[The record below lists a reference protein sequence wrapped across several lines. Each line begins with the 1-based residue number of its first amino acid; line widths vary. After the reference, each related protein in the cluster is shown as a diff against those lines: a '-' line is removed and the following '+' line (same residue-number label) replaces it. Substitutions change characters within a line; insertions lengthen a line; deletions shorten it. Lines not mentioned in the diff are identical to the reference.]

1 MRPVRASGDS
11 PSVFRLLHG
20 LVKDLHR
27 LFRGASDEHGKLR
40 RRLAT
45 TLLATLVVDLI
56 GTALMYSFENDKPG
70 TDIHSL
76 FQGFFWVTTQLLTV
90 SSQMKNPV
98 TTGGRIVDIFLELW
112 AISVVATS
120 AGSFAAFLREKE
132 SAVTSS
138 SPSRS

>member
-1 MRPVRASGDS
+1 ML
-11 PSVFRLLHG
+11 RLLHD
-20 LVKDLHR
+20 LAKDLHR
-27 LFRGASDEHGKLR
+27 LLRGATHEHWKLR

-45 TLLATLVVDLI
+45 TLLTTLVVDLI
-56 GTALMYSFENDKPG
+56 GTALMYSFENDQPG

-90 SSQMKNPV
+90 SSQMQNPV

-120 AGSFAAFLREKE
+120 AGSFAAFLREKD
-132 SAVTSS
+132 SGLS
-138 SPSRS
+138 SPPRR